1 MSLQITPFTTS
12 NNELFQQAREIR
24 DVVFIQEQQVEEQDE
39 FDEFEDGSEHFLMS
53 LNDKAIGTARWR
65 VVGDK
70 VKLERFA
77 VLKEFRGKQ
86 HGEELLK
93 AVINS
98 GQNENLEMYLHAQL
112 KAIPFY
118 ERQGFKKVGDLF
130 VECKI
135 EHYKM
140 VREV

>member
-1 MSLQITPFTTS
+1 MTLQIIPFRTG
-12 NNELFQQAREIR
+12 NESLFQQAREIR

-39 FDEFEDGSEHFLMS
+39 FDEFEDECEHFLLS
-53 LNDKAIGTARWR
+53 FNDKPIGTARWR
-65 VVGDK
+65 RVGEK

-77 VLKEFRGKQ
+77 VLKEYRGKKY
-86 HGEELLK
+86 GEQLLK
-93 AVINS
+93 AVIKS
-98 GQNENLEMYLHAQL
+98 ASSEKKTMYLHAQL

-130 VECKI
+130 VECEI

-140 VREV
+140 VRQ